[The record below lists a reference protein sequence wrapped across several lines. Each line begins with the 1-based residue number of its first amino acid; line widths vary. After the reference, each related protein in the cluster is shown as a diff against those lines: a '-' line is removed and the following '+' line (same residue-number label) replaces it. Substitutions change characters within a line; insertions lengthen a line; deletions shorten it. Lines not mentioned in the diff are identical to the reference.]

1 MNIYYD
7 QYFLLYLIFIIYIY
21 IVYYK
26 SVIIFNSLKFIEFAM
41 LILSKEQSFNLLLDF
56 IFRYYIYISQ
66 FLVLHVIV
74 IFSWSWFR
82 KNFSFQRDSLKISI
96 PFTVYFPCDTVDGLE
111 LQVPF
116 IVARCH
122 SFAAHVLPF
131 VSQINRTRL
140 LRWEI
145 KKKNL
150 LSSFFDLI
158 SSEENFKLIPTSYLI
173 LFFDSILPYTV
184 FNPRFNK
191 FIQK

>member
-1 MNIYYD
+1 M
-7 QYFLLYLIFIIYIY
+7 
-21 IVYYK
+21 
-26 SVIIFNSLKFIEFAM
+26 
-41 LILSKEQSFNLLLDF
+41 
-56 IFRYYIYISQ
+56 
-66 FLVLHVIV
+66 
-74 IFSWSWFR
+74 
-82 KNFSFQRDSLKISI
+82 KISI

-140 LRWEI
+140 LRQEI

-150 LSSFFDLI
+150 LSSFFDPISFSKNISNRYQNLFNLI
-158 SSEENFKLIPTSYLI
+158 
-173 LFFDSILPYTV
+173 FDSISLPYTA

-191 FIQK
+191 IYPKIEEIERFISDKPLTFIFFDSFTM